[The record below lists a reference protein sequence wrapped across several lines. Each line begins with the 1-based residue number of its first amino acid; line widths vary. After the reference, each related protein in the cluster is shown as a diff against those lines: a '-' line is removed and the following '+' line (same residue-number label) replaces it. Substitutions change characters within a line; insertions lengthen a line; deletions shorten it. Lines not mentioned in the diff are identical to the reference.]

1 MEIKE
6 LFDKAEGGTLTYEQF
21 TEAAGKSKFVDVSTG
36 DYVSVNKHN
45 DEVEKLNKQI
55 ETLNGTIKTRDSDL
69 KELQGKLKE
78 AGADADKLSALSGD
92 LANLQQQYD
101 TDTKNYKA
109 MLEKQA
115 YEFAVKE
122 FANGY
127 EFSSKAAKKDFVREM
142 IGAEL
147 KMDDKGIVGG
157 TDFYKR
163 YAADNADAFVTKTAT
178 PEAEPAA
185 PDNKPQFASSTGD
198 NQPKAHKKSLM
209 DIMKAKNDNPNMGI
223 SFD

>member
-78 AGADADKLSALSGD
+78 AGADVDKLSTLSND
-92 LANLQQQYD
+92 LANLQQKYD

-109 MLEKQA
+109 QLEKQA

-127 EFSSKAAKKDFVREM
+127 EFSSKAAKKDFIREM

-147 KMDDKGIVGG
+147 KVDEKGIVGG

-163 YAADNADAFVTKTAT
+163 YASENADAFVTKS
-178 PEAEPAA
+178 EPKEE
-185 PDNKPQFASSTGD
+185 PKVEQPIPHFAGSTQD
-198 NQPKAHKKSLM
+198 NQPKGHKKTLADM
-209 DIMKAKNDNPNMGI
+209 MRAKNDNPNMGI

>member
-21 TEAAGKSKFVDVSTG
+21 VEASGKAKFVDVSTG

-45 DEVEKLNKQI
+45 DEIAKLNGQI

-92 LANLQQQYD
+92 LANLQQKYD

-109 MLEKQA
+109 QLAQQA

-127 EFSSKAAKKDFVREM
+127 EFSSKAAKKNFIHEM
-142 IGAEL
+142 TNAGL
-147 KMDDKGIVGG
+147 KMDGDVIIGG
-157 TDFYKR
+157 TDFYNK
-163 YAADNADAFVTKTAT
+163 YAAENADSFVMKSTQ
-178 PEAEPAA
+178 PEPTNEDQPI
-185 PDNKPQFASSTGD
+185 PHFAGTTQD

-209 DIMKAKNDNPNMGI
+209 EMMKAKNDNPNMVIG
-223 SFD
+223 FD